1 MGPTYNSSQPW
12 LIPTL
17 QQLLSLKSLTA
28 RTTRP
33 SSLSSMKLLRREDKD
48 VFTMALPLLAIKS
61 CAGRAT
67 KMQRLSSSMLKREK
81 NLCSGPPPEL
91 AKIKPLMDDRM
102 PVWYVDLDG
111 GAMQLNPFPS
121 GGTDS
126 HVSVLAEFAVPSGK
140 MADASALFPKAYAT
154 TKAGA
159 GASGCLYYGFGK
171 TAESIY
177 VREGYKNAAAG
188 LAHGADVKEMAED
201 IAKKAAGVKINVVG
215 PKSEIDQLRP
225 KLEPRGAIFWELDAA
240 AFWK

>member
-1 MGPTYNSSQPW
+1 MGESLKFSTLINNSTQPW

-17 QQLLSLKSLTA
+17 EEL
-28 RTTRP
+28 
-33 SSLSSMKLLRREDKD
+33 
-48 VFTMALPLLAIKS
+48 IKKV
-61 CAGRAT
+61 GKERV
-67 KMQRLSSSMLKREK
+67 KI
-81 NLCSGPPPEL
+81 LCSGPPSEL
-91 AKIKPLMDDRM
+91 AKIKPLMDERM

-111 GAMQLNPFPS
+111 GAMQHNPFPS
-121 GGTDS
+121 GGADT

-140 MADASALFPKAYAT
+140 MGDASALFPKAYAI
-154 TKAGA
+154 TKAGT
-159 GASGCLYYGFGK
+159 GAAGCLYYGFGK

-177 VREGYKNAAAG
+177 VREGYKSAAAG
-188 LAHGADVKEMAED
+188 LAHGADVKEMAEE